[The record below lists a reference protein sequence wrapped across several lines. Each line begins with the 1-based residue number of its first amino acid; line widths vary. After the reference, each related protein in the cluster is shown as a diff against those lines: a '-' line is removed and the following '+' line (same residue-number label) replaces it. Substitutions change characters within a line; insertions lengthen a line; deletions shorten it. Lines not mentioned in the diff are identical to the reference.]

1 MTDQH
6 GTEPTREEQ
15 DAWLR
20 EACAALGID
29 HSLLDVG
36 LVLELTKQV
45 AHRFVRPMAP
55 VSAYTLGIAVG
66 LATAAGGS
74 ADQRVLVE
82 RIVETLPAQSD

>member
-1 MTDQH
+1 MTDRH
-6 GTEPTREEQ
+6 GSEPTREEQ

-20 EACAALGID
+20 EACAALGVD
-29 HSLLDVG
+29 HALLDVG

-66 LATAAGGS
+66 LAAASGGS
-74 ADQRVLVE
+74 VDQRELVD
-82 RIVETLPAQSD
+82 RIVETLPAQAD